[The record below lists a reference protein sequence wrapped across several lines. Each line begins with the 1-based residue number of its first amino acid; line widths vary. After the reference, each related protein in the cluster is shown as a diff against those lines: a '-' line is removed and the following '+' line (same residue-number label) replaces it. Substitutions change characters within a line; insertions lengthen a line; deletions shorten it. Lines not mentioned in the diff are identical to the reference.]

1 MRDVWSRGTRVFS
14 LVAGI
19 LLGTGSFWLE
29 AAEPASAWSNA
40 VEHAHA
46 IVQKAFATKV
56 PGCSVAV
63 AVDGKIVWSEGFGFS
78 DLEAKKPVTPATRFR
93 IGSVSKSLT
102 SVGLALMVERG
113 EVDLDAPVQK
123 YVPDFPV
130 HEKPITTR
138 MLGGHLSGIR
148 HYHAGDRE
156 MLLNESFTNCHDALR
171 IFWNDPLVATPGS
184 KFSYSTFGYTLIS
197 AVMEAAVHEDFC
209 RYMDENVFRP
219 LGMTHTGPDRK
230 GASDPDRTQ
239 FYQHNLVGES
249 VVAPTVDNSY
259 KWAGGGFLSTPED
272 LVRFGSALL
281 KPGFLKADSLA
292 LLFTPQKTSD
302 GKATG
307 YGIGWGSFRDAQGH
321 RVIAH
326 SGGSIGGTSFLV
338 LHPETKT
345 VFAIV
350 CNQSATDIS
359 KNDWEAVVELFSAIV
374 APQQTNSPA
383 LLATPVSK

>member
-1 MRDVWSRGTRVFS
+1 MRDAWSRGTRVFN

-19 LLGTGSFWLE
+19 LAASGSFWLE
-29 AAEPASAWSNA
+29 AAEPAPAWSNT
-40 VEHAHA
+40 VEHARA
-46 IVQKAFATKV
+46 IVQKGFAAKV

-63 AVDGKIVWSEGFGFS
+63 AIDGKIVWSEGFGFS

-113 EVDLDAPVQK
+113 QVDLDAPVQK
-123 YVPDFPV
+123 YVPDFPAQ
-130 HEKPITTR
+130 EKPITTR
-138 MLGGHLSGIR
+138 LLGGHLAGIR
-148 HYHAGDRE
+148 HYKGEE
-156 MLLNESFTNCHDALR
+156 MMRNESFTNSHEALR
-171 IFWNDPLVATPGS
+171 IFQNDPLVAPPGS
-184 KFSYSTFGYTLIS
+184 KYSYSTYGWTVIS
-197 AVMEAAVHEDFC
+197 AVMEAAAHEDFC
-209 RYMDENVFRP
+209 DYMDENVFRP
-219 LGMTHTGPDRK
+219 LGMTHTRADRK
-230 GASDPDRTQ
+230 GVSDPDRTE
-239 FYQHNLVGES
+239 FYQNNAEGRFE
-249 VVAPTVDNSY
+249 VAPTVDNSY

-292 LLFTPQKTSD
+292 LLFTSQKTSD

-307 YGIGWGSFRDAQGH
+307 YGVGWGSYRDDQGH
-321 RVIAH
+321 RVVAH
-326 SGGSIGGTSFLV
+326 AGGSIGGTSFLV

-345 VFAIV
+345 VFAV
-350 CNQSATDIS
+350 ACNHSGTDIS
-359 KNDWEAVVELFSAIV
+359 KNDWEAIVELFSAIV